1 MQEPATHL
9 ARRSGGETWCGLPA
23 SGVTLAGHGDPWK
36 PVGRL
41 CSDCEAA
48 KLALSVSHDLW
59 HNYSRKVVFSVNSP
73 TPTAAKEGEPSR
85 LSHPGC
91 MGLGLRANGAD
102 YACFTPTSQQLR
114 KNRRNLYGQITI
126 LKVTQPVNGM
136 CLVGLRQ
143 APAGGAA
150 GQPDGGASRL
160 VPWQAYRKARKRKQ
174 AGRLR

>member
-59 HNYSRKVVFSVNSP
+59 HNYSRKVVFSVHSP
-73 TPTAAKEGEPSR
+73 TPTEPKEGERSR
-85 LSHPGC
+85 LSAPAVWSSDY
-91 MGLGLRANGAD
+91 GLTRATILALHERHNNWEKTAEIFTAGLRPS
-102 YACFTPTSQQLR
+102 Y
-114 KNRRNLYGQITI
+114 I
-126 LKVTQPVNGM
+126 
-136 CLVGLRQ
+136 
-143 APAGGAA
+143 
-150 GQPDGGASRL
+150 
-160 VPWQAYRKARKRKQ
+160 
-174 AGRLR
+174 